1 MMMVDYGK
9 GGTWSGYL
17 SPGSITT
24 TLVTTPPTKEVEE
37 SDDLYGGLA
46 STEEDGTSYSIKDDF
61 GNYLVDPHEV
71 QEFLEKERQKIDRI
85 EKLTLQVLMDI
96 QSIADRQ
103 KRVSIDKVI
112 GNGDEEESLKG
123 TDESIEDIKERHL
136 DRVRPFRRDIHIF
149 EEGYEQPIQTNRV
162 LSNAFSV
169 IKNIFL
175 GYESLNPKTQYS
187 TDETFKLYGKS
198 KGVWES
204 ELKDAYPSEF
214 AQKIEDIF
222 VKAQKL
228 LYDKQTYTIQ
238 ASYERYTLYAL
249 AGLLTCIKVGAN
261 RPHYTIM
268 GWSVGVIFINLMI
281 TVTTLF
287 MFAHYGRHSF
297 QQSRLTTDLMRLAE
311 ETYTSSVPKRS

>member
-17 SPGSITT
+17 PPGSITT
-24 TLVTTPPTKEVEE
+24 TLMTTTPTREVEE
-37 SDDLYGGLA
+37 FDDLYGGLA
-46 STEEDGTSYSIKDDF
+46 STQEDEANYSIKDDF
-61 GNYLVDPHEV
+61 GNYLVDPQEV
-71 QEFLEKERQKIDRI
+71 KEFLEKEKQKIDRI
-85 EKLTLQVLMDI
+85 EELTLQFLMDI

-112 GNGDEEESLKG
+112 GKGDEEGFLKE
-123 TDESIEDIKERHL
+123 TDESIEEIKERHL

-162 LSNAFSV
+162 INNIFLI

-175 GYESLNPKTQYS
+175 GYEPLNRKTQYS

-214 AQKIEDIF
+214 VQRIENIF
-222 VKAQKL
+222 VKAKKL

-249 AGLLTCIKVGAN
+249 ATVAWIGKLTK

-268 GWSVGVIFINLMI
+268 GLVGVIA
-281 TVTTLF
+281 TTLF
-287 MFAHYGRHSF
+287 MLIHYGTHSF

-311 ETYTSSVPKRS
+311 EAYTSSVPKHS